1 MKPAAK
7 TTRLAILAA
16 GLLALNLLDSGTG
29 QRLSDTLPIL
39 PAIPRDDTTRIEIST
54 AAAKLVMESEAIPGA
69 TGIGEDKRRWD
80 LTAPIEGY
88 ADQQAVK
95 RLLMTFRKEVPST

>member
-7 TTRLAILAA
+7 TTLLAILAA
-16 GLLALNLLDSGTG
+16 VLLALNLLDSGTG

-69 TGIGEDKRRWD
+69 TGIGEDKRRW
-80 LTAPIEGY
+80 
-88 ADQQAVK
+88 Q
-95 RLLMTFRKEVPST
+95 